1 MEGVDLVD
9 AFAVVETRLGGAV
22 VCIDL
27 AKHALVPYIRR
38 VFQKKKHGKKR
49 QNGRQISYETETS
62 HTHTPSTR
70 TVLTWHTNAVK
81 TTDLIKAGGV
91 VLARIRLAL
100 VHVHFTAWPL
110 IALEALALE

>member
-1 MEGVDLVD
+1 M
-9 AFAVVETRLGGAV
+9 
-22 VCIDL
+22 
-27 AKHALVPYIRR
+27 K
-38 VFQKKKHGKKR
+38 QKP
-49 QNGRQISYETETS
+49 

-81 TTDLIKAGGV
+81 TTDLIKTGGV

>member
-1 MEGVDLVD
+1 MHLPLLRQGWEAQSSVLIWQNTPSYPTY
-9 AFAVVETRLGGAV
+9 VEFS
-22 VCIDL
+22 
-27 AKHALVPYIRR
+27 K
-38 VFQKKKHGKKR
+38 KKKHGKKR